1 MVKATNMMDVDGSE
15 LYLEDFKSKLNNPYA
30 EIFPVSAISRI
41 GLEPLVKRLYELV
54 QTTPEFPLYE
64 EEIKEVNYV
73 YDNEDEILI
82 NKKGNNV
89 YIVEGKKVDDLIA
102 KINTTTFEGMNKVLS
117 ILNKLGMEDK
127 LREKGINNG
136 DTVRIGDVEFEYF
149 E

>member
-1 MVKATNMMDVDGSE
+1 MMDVDGSE

-73 YDNEDEILI
+73 YENEDEILI
-82 NKKGNNV
+82 NKKGNA
-89 YIVEGKKVDDLIA
+89 YIVEGKKVEELIA
-102 KINTTTFEGMNKVLS
+102 KINTTTIEGMNKVLS

-127 LREKGINNG
+127 LRAKGIQNG
-136 DTVRIGDVEFEYF
+136 DTVKIGDVEFEYF